1 MKKDHKGLYY
11 LVVLYFIKKC
21 ILQPPANQNET
32 SQTNKSKKIVQSSRV
47 NCCNRLVMITDLL
60 VLVPSAD

>member
-32 SQTNKSKKIVQSSRV
+32 SQTNKSENSTIKPSQLLQSTR
-47 NCCNRLVMITDLL
+47 NDY
-60 VLVPSAD
+60 